1 VNYKILQGG
10 ESMNVS
16 QVLVRDIETAGTDTP
31 LLELARRMRERGI
44 GFMPILEGD
53 KLVGVITDRDIVM
66 RAVSEVKDTETAR
79 ASDVMSV
86 EVVCC
91 FEDDSTEHAREL
103 MAEHNLRRLPVIDHD
118 HHLVGIVKLPDLE
131 GQSTSIKKALKVS
144 FHKEKTDSYGRPHKV
159 PIKTVYITGAKGRE
173 AAEAAAV
180 KRMEEEQ
187 GTAWTNVADGMETT
201 EEP

>member
-1 VNYKILQGG
+1 MGSQHSG

-16 QVLVRDIETAGTDTP
+16 HVLVRDIETAEANTP
-31 LLELARRMRERGI
+31 IIELARRMRERGI
-44 GFMPILEGD
+44 GFVPILEGD
-53 KLVGVITDRDIVM
+53 RLVGVITDRDIAM
-66 RAVSEVKDTETAR
+66 RAVSEVKDLETAR
-79 ASDVMSV
+79 ASDVMSM

-91 FEDDSTEHAREL
+91 FEDDTTEHAREL

-131 GQSTSIKKALKVS
+131 GQSTSLKKALKVV

-159 PIKTVYITGAKGRE
+159 AIKTVYITGARGKE

-180 KRMEEEQ
+180 KRVEEEE

-201 EEP
+201 EDS